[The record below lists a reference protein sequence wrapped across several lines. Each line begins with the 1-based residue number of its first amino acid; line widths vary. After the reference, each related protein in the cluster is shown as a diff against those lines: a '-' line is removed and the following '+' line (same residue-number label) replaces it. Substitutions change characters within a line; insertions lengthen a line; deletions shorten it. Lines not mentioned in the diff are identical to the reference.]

1 NLLSGERAGVQTLD
15 WSALRYPHVQ
25 ALRTRL
31 MATYAPATV
40 NAMLAALRGVLKEAW
55 RLGQLSAEDYQRAVD
70 VPGVRG
76 ETLPAGRDLQQ
87 GEILALV
94 EACLRDTGPAGVRD
108 AAIIG
113 LLYTCGLRRAEL
125 AGL

>member
-1 NLLSGERAGVQTLD
+1 PLPEASQHPAAVYLASLGSPHSRRNMKRYLNLIANLLSGERAGVQTLD

-70 VPGVRG
+70 VPG
-76 ETLPAGRDLQQ
+76 
-87 GEILALV
+87 
-94 EACLRDTGPAGVRD
+94 
-108 AAIIG
+108 
-113 LLYTCGLRRAEL
+113 
-125 AGL
+125 